1 MSKEIAV
8 IGMDIGHSSVKLALA
23 RFEEPK
29 ARKHVQFPTAVINA
43 FEISNE
49 DTKKKAANETVS
61 LEGQGGNTA
70 SFFFGETAIRQGR
83 SSAFSGQTKDWVKS
97 STHDVLV
104 LGAWKKAF
112 EVLDPY
118 SKHIAVVLGLPT
130 AYYAGQKK
138 ELQTRIH
145 SLLAPLIKE
154 GQTLE
159 ISIKAQSEAPLQTL
173 VFDED
178 GAVGSRHQM
187 SRESW
192 AVIEVGHF
200 TTDFSLCVDGDMI
213 EDASGSDDGA
223 HMVYERVSATFGK
236 NGWSTRIEVIDKA
249 IKTGAYIHYGQ
260 PLDISQIID
269 EAKAALSNK
278 VVDTAKRLLGE
289 YAPSLSGVLVAG
301 GGAPLIFD
309 GVKSQFPNATVT
321 SEPTFTVAEGF
332 CRVGLA
338 LARRKA
344 D

>member
-1 MSKEIAV
+1 MSKEIVV

-23 RFEEPK
+23 GLEDPK
-29 ARKHVQFPTAVINA
+29 ARKYVQFPTAVISA

-49 DTKKKAANETVS
+49 DTKKKAEFETVI
-61 LEGQGGNTA
+61 LKDHGGNPTA
-70 SFFFGETAIRQGR
+70 FFFGETAIRQGR
-83 SSAFSGQTKDWVKS
+83 SNAFSGQAKDWVKS

-112 EVLDPY
+112 QFTNPY
-118 SKHIAVVLGLPT
+118 CKHITVVLGLPT
-130 AYYAGQKK
+130 AYYAGQKN
-138 ELQTRIH
+138 ELKSRIH
-145 SLLAPLIKE
+145 SLLTPLIRD
-154 GQTLE
+154 GQTLD
-159 ISIKAQSEAPLQTL
+159 ILVKAQSEAPLQAL
-173 VFDED
+173 VFDAD
-178 GAVGSRHQM
+178 GAIGNRHQM
-187 SRESW
+187 SKESW

-223 HMVYERVSATFGK
+223 HMVYERVQAAFSK

-249 IKTGAYIHYGQ
+249 IKTEQYLHYGEAV
-260 PLDISQIID
+260 DISQIIS